1 MGAGVQRALALSLLG
16 WMALAG
22 CVESRPAPLTRTY
35 LVSLVDTCPG
45 TSIEAFDLDGRVSTG
60 STMACDDTED
70 ATSRGGVPGID
81 HHLGGICSLE
91 PTLEERLAFVLEQI
105 ASGEYLL
112 LIEVSDIDSFSDDAS
127 VGVRM
132 FLGRAEGA
140 VLTEDG
146 TAVPGQTFAPRG
158 DELANVDGAIT
169 EGTLTF
175 ESPSFPVT
183 FTGTARPLTFT
194 LLDARVR
201 AHITD
206 GMLAEGEV
214 GGHVTVAELVA
225 FGEKGVTE
233 EAIREIRLADL
244 DPDPEDDTVCR
255 AISAGFAFEAVHA
268 NPEEE

>member
-1 MGAGVQRALALSLLG
+1 MSASGQRAVALSLMG
-16 WMALAG
+16 WIALAG

-45 TSIEAFDLDGRVSTG
+45 TSIEGFNLDGRVSTG
-60 STMACDDTED
+60 STMACNDAED

-81 HHLGGICSLE
+81 YHLGGICSLE
-91 PTLEERLAFVLEQI
+91 PTLEERLAFVLDQI
-105 ASGEYLL
+105 ATGEYLL
-112 LIEVSDIDSFSDDAS
+112 LLEVSDIDSFGDDAS
-127 VGVRM
+127 VDVRM

-140 VLTEDG
+140 VLLEDG
-146 TAVPGQTFAPRG
+146 IAVPGQRFVQRG
-158 DELANVDGAIT
+158 DVLANVEGAIMA
-169 EGTLTF
+169 GTLTF

-183 FTGTARPLTFT
+183 FTGTVRPLTFT

-214 GGHVTVAELVA
+214 GGRVTVAELVA

-233 EAIREIRLADL
+233 EAIRELRLADL

-255 AISAGFAFEAVHA
+255 AISAGFGFAAVLA